1 MHFNR
6 SVITAV
12 RSRTENRITNMHP
25 TSGPRT
31 RDVCACC
38 YLFDHLL
45 MYLVTFL
52 SCSHVQSRGEQGP
65 RTEYR
70 TDVVSALWELLPEP
84 VWEVLGGRNP
94 GAWMDTERGASLG
107 SSVCEAAAWKVPWRE
122 PGAHRLGR
130 VLGGL
135 CGG

>member
-1 MHFNR
+1 MHFSR
-6 SVITAV
+6 SVVTAV
-12 RSRTENRITNMHP
+12 RSRTENRITNVHP

-38 YLFDHLL
+38 YLFDRLL
-45 MYLVTFL
+45 VYSVTFL

-84 VWEVLGGRNP
+84 VWEVLRGRNA
-94 GAWMDTERGASLG
+94 GARMGTEWGPAWAA
-107 SSVCEAAAWKVPWRE
+107 VCVKLL
-122 PGAHRLGR
+122 LGR
-130 VLGGL
+130 FRGGSQVPMGLGRGLGGL
-135 CGG
+135 